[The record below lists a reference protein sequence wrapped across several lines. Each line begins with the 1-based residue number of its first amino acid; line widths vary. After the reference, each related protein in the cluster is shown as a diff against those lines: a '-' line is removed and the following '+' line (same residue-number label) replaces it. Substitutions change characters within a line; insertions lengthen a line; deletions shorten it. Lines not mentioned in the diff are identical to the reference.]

1 MKTVITFKLAAQTR
15 DELINTFAKEATAYR
30 TVIETAHARGLLGD
44 PALTELRW
52 LIVGGKWDDSVR
64 PYIPSNPLEGEETH
78 ESDSA
83 PEPDP
88 TGSINAG

>member
-64 PYIPSNPLEGEETH
+64 PYIPSNPLEG
-78 ESDSA
+78 DSLNEPNTA
-83 PEPDP
+83 TEPDP
-88 TGSINAG
+88 TGSTSAG